1 MTMREWADTVG
12 NNTRDGEC
20 PKCNQDASECN
31 SVCEEHEDFA
41 DEGDTWS
48 GDAAW
53 EFTQRTIMEAREM
66 GTAERVKPIADR
78 VNELLAQYALDTG
91 VSIAVARYR
100 VRVALGTTI

>member
-12 NNTRDGEC
+12 NNTRAGEC
-20 PKCNQDASECN
+20 PKCNQDASEAN
-31 SVCEEHEDFA
+31 SVCDLHDVV
-41 DEGDTWS
+41 DEVCWETD
-48 GDAAW
+48 DAW